1 MVIDGYTLVNA
12 EKLDRAINGT
22 VGSRGIAI
30 GGVGPGDEQAIL
42 AEYDRLGG
50 LILKGK
56 YKVKTGSFYDLRLKK
71 AIDKPKPVLVFVVN
85 GEFVEVSESE
95 PLPLEVRASEQQKTK
110 KQEKA
115 ESKAKKGGKKGG
127 KKEAPADDEEEDE
140 DENDLA

>member
-1 MVIDGYTLVNA
+1 MMIIDGYTLANA

-22 VGSRGIAI
+22 VGSRGSAI
-30 GGVGPGDEQAIL
+30 GGVGPGDQAAIL

-71 AIDKPKPVLVFVVN
+71 AIDKPKPILVFVVN
-85 GEFVEVSESE
+85 GEFVEVPESE
-95 PLPLEVRASEQQKTK
+95 PLPLEVRASEVQKDK

-115 ESKAKKGGKKGG
+115 AKKGGKKA
-127 KKEAPADDEEEDE
+127 APADDEEEEDE
-140 DENDLA
+140 DEDDLA